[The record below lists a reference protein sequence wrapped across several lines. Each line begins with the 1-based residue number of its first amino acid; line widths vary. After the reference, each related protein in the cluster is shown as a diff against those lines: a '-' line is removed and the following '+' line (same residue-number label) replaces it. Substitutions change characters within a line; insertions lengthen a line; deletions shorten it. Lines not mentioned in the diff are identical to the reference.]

1 MIPPVLF
8 STVGQANAFLRSM
21 PSTAQARGER
31 YFRQGRVANL
41 RQVSADEVSAT
52 VQGSEAYRVTLA
64 FDSKEGWVGECSCP
78 LGYYCKHIYAAMKS
92 LLAEHSSTHVQ
103 ELSNGTALA
112 ATKKTA
118 PPPRPV
124 SSIFAD
130 EVKHALNRGLKAE
143 EKAFLKK
150 LESIYLNCR
159 GFGHINYWHF
169 DQLGFPLKT
178 FSWEELRIWP
188 SFPATLREFWLY
200 VANALQERDMPLPD
214 FMLPVTELAGIQD
227 QLRIWRRKKDVE
239 RWKQTLGNTMQHQP
253 WTAAAGSIRLCE
265 LRARFTDKVVIL
277 EWRRPGMESFEAMK
291 LGTARA
297 LRDDILHGTA
307 ALTAEAEWV
316 WEAFSQ
322 QVDFGHQLELTY
334 SDPAPLRKLNKLFR
348 LPGFEQLLV
357 NLEGKPFAKP
367 ETVLCWRV
375 APPKDVSGDYRLRLE
390 RADGLLLPPLLCVL
404 EGRPALFVTGET
416 VFTGPAVKEGVLKP
430 SRENFIPAA
439 ALETHS
445 GATFLHSLGVEMP
458 PRLRDRIRTVPL
470 HMAITCA
477 LKESYPG
484 SNSEICT
491 LQIEAQSP
499 EGQAV
504 ESWDGFSWSPLEK
517 RRNQPRRE
525 KEQGVIT
532 LYERSTLY
540 DPQLLVATLGVRR
553 ESYTGEW
560 TLRVTKKF
568 PEQFAAWIKSLPPEI
583 KLELKGDLASLT
595 RDAIAGHVRL
605 DAQETELDWFDLQ
618 VVIDV
623 ADTTLSSAEL
633 KLLLDA
639 RGGYVRLD
647 GKGWQKLHFNLAP
660 EEDEQLAR
668 LGLNPCELTS
678 EPQRLHALQLADE
691 SAKSFLAAEQFANI
705 QRRAGEIKARV
716 TPAIP
721 ETIQATL
728 RPYQADGYHFL
739 AYLAENRF
747 GGILADD
754 MGLGKTLQALAWLE
768 WLRGRV
774 EKTPDEAQS
783 PPSLVVCPKSVTDNW
798 SAEAR
803 RFAPGLRVKIWA
815 VGEVARLPDALNEAN
830 LHVLNYSQLR
840 LVGES
845 LAPVRWLAVILD
857 EGQYI
862 KNPNSQTAQ
871 VARAL
876 NAQHRLILSGTPI
889 ENRLLDLWSLMAFA
903 MPGVLGSRAQFAR
916 LYDAKED
923 PFARRRLSARVRPFL
938 LRRTKSQVAKDL
950 PDRTEEDLFCTMEG
964 EQRTLYRAELK
975 RAQQMLLSIK
985 TQKELAKERFHFLTS
1000 LLRLRQISCHPR
1012 LVKPDSRA
1020 ASAKVEALLEQ
1031 LEALM
1036 EEGHKVLV
1044 FSQFVGMLDIL
1055 REELQPGGRPLFYL
1069 AGDTENRGELVRQF
1083 QSTEGAAIFLIS
1095 LKAGGFGLNLTA
1107 ASYVI
1112 LFDPWW
1118 NPAVENQAID
1128 RTHRIGQTRNVIA
1141 YRLLIKG
1148 SIEEKIRQLQKQKS
1162 ILAEDVLGEE
1172 KFAQSL
1178 TLEDLQFL
1186 FNDNPQL
1193 ESA

>member
-1 MIPPVLF
+1 MTSPVLF
-8 STVGQANAFLRSM
+8 STVDEANAFLRSM
-21 PSTAQARGER
+21 PSKARARGER
-31 YFRQGRVANL
+31 YFHEGRVSDL
-41 RQVSADEVSAT
+41 RQISPDEISAT
-52 VQGSEAYRVTLA
+52 VQGSEKYQVKLA
-64 FDSKEGWVGECSCP
+64 FDTKERWLGECSCP
-78 LGYYCKHIYAAMKS
+78 LGCYCKHIYAVMKS
-92 LLAEHSSTHVQ
+92 LLAEQVSAKVQALSS
-103 ELSNGTALA
+103 GIGLA
-112 ATKKTA
+112 GAKK
-118 PPPRPV
+118 PVPQSKPV
-124 SSIFAD
+124 SSSFGD
-130 EVKHALNRGLKAE
+130 EVKQALKRELKAE

-150 LESIYLNCR
+150 LESTYLNCR
-159 GFGHINYWHF
+159 GFGSINYWHF

-188 SFPATLREFWLY
+188 SFPATLREFWFY
-200 VANALQERDMPLPD
+200 VANALQERGMSVPD
-214 FMLPVTELAGIQD
+214 FMLPVTELDEMKD
-227 QLRIWRRKKDVE
+227 QLRVWRRKKDVE
-239 RWKQTLGNTMQHQP
+239 RWKQTLGNTLQHQP
-253 WTAAAGSIRLCE
+253 LSAAGSSRVYE
-265 LRARFTDKVVIL
+265 LRARFTNQAVIL
-277 EWRRPGMESFEAMK
+277 EWRRPGIESFEPMK
-291 LGTARA
+291 PGAARA
-297 LRDDILHGTA
+297 LRDDMRHGTA

-322 QVDFGHQLELTY
+322 EIDFGNRLELPY
-334 SDPAPLRKLNKLFR
+334 SDPASLEKLNKLFR

-357 NLEGKPFAKP
+357 NPEGKPFTKP
-367 ETVLCWRV
+367 GTVLRWRAVPPEDV
-375 APPKDVSGDYRLRLE
+375 AGDYRIELE
-390 RADGLLLPPLLCVL
+390 RADNLPLPPLLCVL
-404 EGRPALFVTGET
+404 EGRPALFVSNEA
-416 VFTGPAVKEGVLKP
+416 VFTGPEVKDGILKP
-430 SRENFIPAA
+430 GGENLIPAP
-439 ALETHS
+439 ALETRS
-445 GATFLHSLGVEMP
+445 GAAFLHSLGVEMP
-458 PRLRDRIRTVPL
+458 PRLRERIRTVPL

-484 SNSEICT
+484 SNSEVCT
-491 LQIEAQSP
+491 FRIEAQSP
-499 EGQAV
+499 DGQIV
-504 ESWDGFSWSPLEK
+504 ESWNAFSWSPLNRK
-517 RRNQPRRE
+517 NQPRHE
-525 KEQGVIT
+525 KDKGIIT
-532 LYERSTLY
+532 IYERSALH
-540 DPQLLVATLGVRR
+540 DPQLLLATLGVRR
-553 ESYTGEW
+553 DSFTGEW
-560 TLRVTKKF
+560 ALRVTKKF
-568 PEQFAAWIKSLPPEI
+568 PEQFTAWIKSLPPEV

-605 DAQETELDWFDLQ
+605 DVQETELDWFDLQ

-623 ADTTLSSAEL
+623 ADTTLSATEL

-639 RGGYVRLD
+639 RGGYVRLA

-668 LGLNPCELTS
+668 LGLNPRELTS

-691 SAKSFLAAEQFANI
+691 SAKTFLAAEQFANI
-705 QRRAGEIKARV
+705 RRRAGEIKARV

-774 EKTPDEAQS
+774 EKTRDEAQT

-798 SAEAR
+798 AAEAR
-803 RFAPGLRVKIWA
+803 RFAPGLRVKIWTA
-815 VGEVARLPDALNEAN
+815 GEVARLLDALNEAD

-840 LVGES
+840 IVGES
-845 LAPVRWLAVILD
+845 LTPVRWLAIILD

-889 ENRLLDLWSLMAFA
+889 ENRLLDLWSLMSFV

-950 PDRTEEDLFCTMEG
+950 PDRMEDDLFCDMEG

-1020 ASAKVEALLEQ
+1020 SSAKVEALLEQ
-1031 LEALM
+1031 LEPLM

-1055 REELQPGGRPLFYL
+1055 REELQPRGWPLFYL
-1069 AGDTENRGELVRQF
+1069 AGDTENRGELVQQF
-1083 QSTEGAAIFLIS
+1083 QATEGAAIFLIS

-1107 ASYVI
+1107 ASYVV

-1141 YRLLIKG
+1141 YRLLMKG

-1162 ILAEDVLGEE
+1162 LLADDVLGEE

-1178 TLEDLQFL
+1178 TLDDLEFL
-1186 FNDNPQL
+1186 FSDSPQL
-1193 ESA
+1193 QSA